1 MASGTAFAARGG
13 RRFYNTRPRNQGR
26 NNSASK
32 SPPTHFLCLPIG
44 HHVRLQEAVSS
55 FTDRLLQ
62 CTPALPGLDRSIVI
76 APRRLH
82 LTLGVMTLDDDDGT
96 PVNSTGGPA
105 PAPSKTLR
113 EALSLLLSL
122 EPRIKELLSGSR
134 LCVPLHRMNI
144 MKPDG
149 GNPDNA
155 HVLWLGP
162 SHDSEDARRLQRIGE
177 MVNRTFREA
186 GFISERR
193 PLKLHCTVLNT
204 SHRKPRGRGPRQPFS
219 YRALVTSPATRPFF
233 PAPAHFRDA
242 IEVDFGTWDV
252 EEIQLCRM
260 GSYGCD
266 GEYVSC
272 GGFSLVS

>member
-1 MASGTAFAARGG
+1 
-13 RRFYNTRPRNQGR
+13 
-26 NNSASK
+26 
-32 SPPTHFLCLPIG
+32 G

-55 FTDRLLQ
+55 FTDGLLQ
-62 CTPALPGLDRSIVI
+62 CTPPLPGLDRSIVI

-82 LTLGVMTLDDDDGT
+82 LTLGVMALDDGT
-96 PVNSTGGPA
+96 SISSTSGSTS
-105 PAPSKTLR
+105 APSKTLQ

-122 EPRIKELLSGSR
+122 EPRIKELLSGSHLR
-134 LCVPLHRMNI
+134 VPLHRMNI
-144 MKPDG
+144 MEPDG

-162 SHDSEDARRLQRIGE
+162 SHDSEDARRLQRVGE
-177 MVNRTFREA
+177 IVNRTFREA

-204 SHRKPRGRGPRQPFS
+204 THRKPRGRGPRQPFS
-219 YRALVTSPATRPFF
+219 YRALVMSPAARLFF
-233 PAPAHFRDA
+233 PAPTHFRDA

-260 GSYGCD
+260 GSYGGD

-272 GGFSLVS
+272 GGFSLLS

>member
-13 RRFYNTRPRNQGR
+13 RHFYKSGPRNQGR
-26 NNSASK
+26 NDSASK
-32 SPPTHFLCLPIG
+32 PSPTHFLCLPIG

-55 FTDRLLQ
+55 FTDGLLQ

-82 LTLGVMTLDDDDGT
+82 LTLGVMTLDDSASA
-96 PVNSTGGPA
+96 NSSNESA
-105 PAPSKTLR
+105 PTTSKTLQD
-113 EALSLLLSL
+113 ALSLLLSL
-122 EPRIKELLSGSR
+122 KPRIMELLSGSR

-144 MKPDG
+144 MEPDG
-149 GNPDNA
+149 GDPDNA

-162 SHDSEDARRLQRIGE
+162 SHDGEDARRLQRIGDI
-177 MVNRTFREA
+177 VSTTFREA

-204 SHRKPRGRGPRQPFS
+204 IYRKPRPRGPRQPFS
-219 YRALVTSPATRPFF
+219 YRALVMSAAARPFF

-252 EEIQLCRM
+252 EEIQLCKM
-260 GSYGCD
+260 GSYGRD

-272 GGFSLVS
+272 GGFSLLS